1 MNEIGLKIILVGD
14 TNVGKTS
21 LLLRYTDELFP
32 NKHIST
38 VGVEYR
44 IKKLEYKGFRVKM
57 QIWETA
63 GQERFHSITKSYF
76 NSTDG
81 ILFVFDI
88 SDYKSFEEIKA
99 WIIESEEIV
108 SDFKKLLI
116 GNKCDLKHKIAVTKE
131 EVNNYCKEKNIEFL
145 ETSAKENINL
155 NEVFNKIIELIFKD
169 KTDNEII
176 KIFGVRNQNLCLIN
190 EKKKKKKDK
199 DVKCC

>member
-1 MNEIGLKIILVGD
+1 MNEIGLKILLVGD

-44 IKKLEYKGFRVKM
+44 IKKFEYNGFRVKM
-57 QIWETA
+57 QIWDTA

-76 NSTDG
+76 NNADG
-81 ILFVFDI
+81 ILFVYDI

-99 WIIESEEIV
+99 WINESEDIA

-131 EVNNYCKEKNIEFL
+131 EVNNYCKEKKIEFF

-169 KTDNEII
+169 KTNQEIN
-176 KIFGVRNQNLCLIN
+176 KKFGVRNQNLILIN